1 MQLYLRTKTILLKR
15 FFTQIYLGK
24 IFLRKNTWFLQ
35 WIFRKCICLSKEH
48 NAELA
53 KIILLYYFSSI
64 LEFISSKSINNQ
76 NKKSVHFF

>member
-15 FFTQIYLGK
+15 FFTQIYLSK
-24 IFLRKNTWFLQ
+24 IFLRKNTWLLR
-35 WIFRKCICLSKEH
+35 WIFRKCICLLKEY

-76 NKKSVHFF
+76 NK